1 MEVQAQHGDSL
12 NLNVLRSSFEDD
24 DDIISIEDEM
34 KKLQEELDRKKELLE
49 EYINDETFWSK
60 VQVKNLSSFPM

>member
-12 NLNVLRSSFEDD
+12 NLNVLRSNFEDD

-49 EYINDETFWSK
+49 E
-60 VQVKNLSSFPM
+60 

>member
-49 EYINDETFWSK
+49 E
-60 VQVKNLSSFPM
+60 

>member
-1 MEVQAQHGDSL
+1 MEVQDQHGDSL

-49 EYINDETFWSK
+49 E
-60 VQVKNLSSFPM
+60 